1 MRLLATQG
9 KPYWYGLIKLCLIA
23 AAEEKCPEE
32 KNLCKCQPFGKNNFS
47 KCWGQRSNIHSQK
60 NKADDFVWFSLVF
73 DESADAPITV

>member
-47 KCWGQRSNIHSQK
+47 KCWGQREQY
-60 NKADDFVWFSLVF
+60 
-73 DESADAPITV
+73 P